1 MKKKSIVFSE
11 DYAKILRTAWK
22 KGDLVTSE
30 DIASILYCG
39 GKRIPKEERSSVIRN
54 AVMTLTRM
62 KNDGLIIGINKDEKK
77 RMRTFQV
84 ISKAE
89 LRTKISK
96 ELKELFGE
104 DFLDSH

>member
-1 MKKKSIVFSE
+1 MKKRSIVFSE

-22 KGDLVTSE
+22 KGNLVTSE
-30 DIASILYCG
+30 DIASTLYFAG
-39 GKRIPKEERSSVIRN
+39 RPVPNEERSRAIRN

-62 KNDGLIIGINKDEKK
+62 QNDGLIKAIVKDEKK

-84 ISKAE
+84 VSREE
-89 LRTKISK
+89 LRTKISR

-104 DFLDSH
+104 SF